1 MRGWLGEGRLMACM
15 LEFDG
20 AYSCG
25 RFREGILPMWE
36 DSNNCKGGKWTY
48 NEKRDKGVSSNTVDK
63 LWLYSM
69 MSLVGETYPDSDQV
83 LPPPSS
89 LLPPPSPLPPLPSS
103 PPPSPRRPLRNGLA
117 T

>member
-1 MRGWLGEGRLMACM
+1 VREGSERVRAGQSGCARMRGWLGEGRLMACM

-48 NEKRDKGVSSNTVDK
+48 NEKRDKVV
-63 LWLYSM
+63 
-69 MSLVGETYPDSDQV
+69 
-83 LPPPSS
+83 
-89 LLPPPSPLPPLPSS
+89 PL
-103 PPPSPRRPLRNGLA
+103 

>member
-1 MRGWLGEGRLMACM
+1 MACM

-48 NEKRDKGVSSNTVDK
+48 NEKRDKVV
-63 LWLYSM
+63 
-69 MSLVGETYPDSDQV
+69 
-83 LPPPSS
+83 
-89 LLPPPSPLPPLPSS
+89 PL
-103 PPPSPRRPLRNGLA
+103 